1 MENTSVLAD
10 DYIAHRLGLIP
21 IRRISEDPS
30 RELKEDY
37 YNDDENS
44 TRVWFDLNVSCMYHF
59 YNYNCDCN

>member
-1 MENTSVLAD
+1 MNIIENTSVLAD

-37 YNDDENS
+37 YDSDG
-44 TRVWFDLNVSCMYHF
+44 TGTFVQFDLDVSCM
-59 YNYNCDCN
+59 CDFLR